1 MIAGTVVKAAL
12 LSALSGSL
20 LVLTFPSFDLH
31 ILAWVAFVPL
41 LLAIEG
47 KRPAP
52 AYVYSL
58 VTGIIFFPGTWYA
71 VYAVPGFKIV
81 DGALISLYLA
91 QYVAVWGLAVNC
103 IRGRTQLPLTLVAA
117 PLWVAVEYLRCHI
130 GFLSLPWAQLGDSQY
145 ESLALLQMA
154 SLTGVYGLSFLI
166 VFVNAAM
173 TEAILQGR
181 RASMWLGIPGASLIA
196 ASLLIAIFVHGVV
209 VLARRPTPETTR
221 IAVVQGNIPQ
231 ERKWDAAFR
240 QATLEKYG
248 TLTREA
254 AAHRP
259 TLIVWPETAVPGD
272 VRHDARLRRAVSA
285 IASEAGTHL
294 LVGSSEYAKFTRQ
307 ELRGKHYNSMV
318 LFGPDGQTRGEYRK
332 MVLVPWAEYP
342 PLQDWFDWPRALV
355 SKIGGFVGGEDYTV
369 FAVGPAKVGVTICWE
384 NIFPDLFR
392 EFAKRGVNLMI
403 NATNEAWFGETAAS
417 RQFLTMSAMR
427 AAEHRIA
434 IARATNTGISV
445 FIDDRG
451 KITQRLTGAGGKD
464 MFVDGVLLDDVPL
477 TTMRTFYTRYGDV
490 FAGSQVALAVLL
502 LIAAGLPARA
512 RVRFV
517 RRSPKLTTLR
527 PAT

>member
-1 MIAGTVVKAAL
+1 
-12 LSALSGSL
+12 
-20 LVLTFPSFDLH
+20 
-31 ILAWVAFVPL
+31 
-41 LLAIEG
+41 
-47 KRPAP
+47 
-52 AYVYSL
+52 
-58 VTGIIFFPGTWYA
+58 
-71 VYAVPGFKIV
+71 
-81 DGALISLYLA
+81 ISLYLA

-181 RASMWLGIPGASLIA
+181 RASMWLGIPRASLIA

-294 LVGSSEYAKFTRQ
+294 LVGSSEYAK
-307 ELRGKHYNSMV
+307 
-318 LFGPDGQTRGEYRK
+318 
-332 MVLVPWAEYP
+332 
-342 PLQDWFDWPRALV
+342 
-355 SKIGGFVGGEDYTV
+355 
-369 FAVGPAKVGVTICWE
+369 
-384 NIFPDLFR
+384 
-392 EFAKRGVNLMI
+392 RGVNLMI

-490 FAGSQVALAVLL
+490 FAGSQAALAVLL

>member
-1 MIAGTVVKAAL
+1 VIRGTVIKAAL
-12 LSALSGSL
+12 LSVLSGSL
-20 LVLTFPSFDLH
+20 LVFTFPSFDLH
-31 ILAWVAFVPL
+31 VLAWVALVPL
-41 LLAIEG
+41 LLAIDG
-47 KRPAP
+47 KRPGP
-52 AYVYSL
+52 AYLYAL
-58 VTGIIFFPGTWYA
+58 AAGIIFFPGTWYA

-91 QYVAVWGLAVNC
+91 QYVAVWGLVVAWT
-103 IRGRTQLPLTLVAA
+103 RRRTELPLTVVAA
-117 PLWVAVEYLRCHI
+117 PIWVACEYLRCQL

-145 ESLALLQMA
+145 ESLALLQIA

-166 VFVNAAM
+166 VFVNAAL

-181 RASMWLGIPGASLIA
+181 RGLGIPRSSWIA
-196 ASLLIAIFVHGVV
+196 ALLLIAVFVHGVA
-209 VLARRPTPETTR
+209 VLARRPTPESTR

-240 QATLEKYG
+240 QATLEKYA

-254 AAHRP
+254 ARHQP

-272 VRHDARLRRAVSA
+272 VQHDARLRRAVSA

-294 LVGSSEYAKFTRQ
+294 LVGTSEYAKFTRQ
-307 ELRGKHYNSMV
+307 ELRGKHYNSVV
-318 LFGPDGQTRGEYRK
+318 LFGPDGQTKGEYRK

-342 PLQDWFDWPRALV
+342 PLRDWFDWPRALV
-355 SKIGGFVGGEDYTV
+355 SKTGGFVQGEDYTV
-369 FAVGPAKVGVTICWE
+369 FAVGPAKIGVTICWE
-384 NIFPDLFR
+384 NIFPDLVR

-451 KITQRLTGAGGKD
+451 KITQRLTGPDGKD
-464 MFVDGVLLDDVPL
+464 MFVEGVLVGDVPL
-477 TTMRTFYTRYGDV
+477 TTARTFYTRYGDV
-490 FAGSQVALAVLL
+490 FAVSQAALAVLL
-502 LIAAGLPARA
+502 LIGAGLPARA
-512 RVRFV
+512 RLRFV
-517 RRSPKLTTLR
+517 RPSPKLTTLR